1 MCLSETLIWGLG
13 LGELRRVALATVC
26 QHFILHM
33 ECVTSMYLRKTC
45 PKCDT
50 VVHVKRAA
58 CGCNSVSY
66 QSVHLINTCNIS
78 VKLCRGFAALQYF
91 SLYIIYSIAGI
102 FRSAKHAKF
111 LLFVP

>member
-1 MCLSETLIWGLG
+1 MD
-13 LGELRRVALATVC
+13 LATVC

-33 ECVTSMYLRKTC
+33 ECVSSMYLRKTC

-66 QSVHLINTCNIS
+66 QSVHLIHATFQSNCTE
-78 VKLCRGFAALQYF
+78 GLQHF
-91 SLYIIYSIAGI
+91 SAFHYMIN
-102 FRSAKHAKF
+102 
-111 LLFVP
+111 

>member
-1 MCLSETLIWGLG
+1 MD
-13 LGELRRVALATVC
+13 LATVC

-33 ECVTSMYLRKTC
+33 ECVSFMYLRKIC

-66 QSVHLINTCNIS
+66 QSVHLIHATFQSNCAEGLLHFIIIAI
-78 VKLCRGFAALQYF
+78 LCPYN
-91 SLYIIYSIAGI
+91 SKSIEV
-102 FRSAKHAKF
+102 
-111 LLFVP
+111 L